1 MITLATIFRVF
12 DLDLGKGCAEELPC
26 RKNVTVCVGGG
37 ARCVCRN
44 GCLAVWSDVG
54 DGVAGDKIGYCGTH
68 NDGGLDGRGC
78 DDGME
83 GNGMARGEY
92 SQKHFVASITLV
104 TLLLVIW
111 AFRKLRHG
119 RTRLPPGPCGLP
131 LLGYLP
137 FLGTNLHR
145 SFAELARVHGPIFKI
160 WLGSKLCVVLSSPAV
175 IKEVVREQ
183 DRTFAN
189 RDPTVAA
196 LIMSHNASDIVF
208 APDGSTWRMLRKVLV
223 HEMLSNRNL
232 DACYMFRR
240 HEVRKIVIDVYSKV
254 STPIDIG
261 QLAFLTVFN
270 ATTSMLWGGTP
281 EGNEW
286 SISFG
291 AEFRAAVSAF
301 SVLMEKPNIS
311 DFFPSLARFDIQG
324 IEKETKKISLWV
336 EQIFDSLL
344 EQRMEVNAAKRMN
357 ATQKDFVQSLLELRD
372 QQGSGSSITLKHMKS
387 LLLDIVAAGTDTV
400 SAMSEWVM
408 GELMRHPKVMQ
419 KLCEELTSVV
429 GLNDIVEEFHIPK
442 LKYLEAV
449 VKETHRLHPAAPF
462 LVPRSPSQ
470 TSTVGGY
477 TIPKGTKVLVNVW
490 AMQRD
495 PQIWDRPLDFQPERF
510 LSKTEKVDYSGNNF
524 MYLPF
529 GSGRRIC
536 AGLPLAERMLTY
548 VLATFLHSFEWKLP
562 FGTELD
568 LSDKFGLVTKK
579 STPLVL
585 VPTPSRF
592 LVHIDVGKAEE
603 GNGFTA
609 TRPPWLASTWLLP
622 FLGTNLLTSFT
633 KLARCYGPIYKIWL
647 GNKLCIVVS
656 SPSLAKEVLRDKDTT
671 FANRN
676 PSIAAL
682 AVTYGAR
689 DIIWSSYGS
698 SWRTLRKLFVR
709 EMMNNTNLGA
719 CCNLRKDE
727 VRKTIRDISSK
738 VGSPMDIGQ
747 LTFLTEINV
756 VMSMLWGATLEGQKI
771 SMAGAEFREVVS
783 GITDLVMK
791 PNLSDFFPILAR
803 FDIQGVEQ
811 QMKRLFQRIETIFD
825 GVLDERVKLVPT
837 NIEGTCNNNGRKD
850 FLQILMELKEQE
862 LASTSISMTQI
873 KAILVVS
880 WFDNRGRCDR
890 RDRYNSNHGRVVD
903 GRNNAQ
909 SRRDE
914 KVVKETLRL
923 HPPAPLLVPRRPSES
938 CTVGGYTIPKNS
950 RVLVN
955 VCAIHVDPNV
965 WDNPSEFKPERFLC
979 YDTTRYD
986 YTGSNF
992 HVLPFG
998 SGRRIC
1004 PGIPL
1009 AEKMVMYLLASL
1021 LHSFQWH
1028 LPRDEVLDLSENFG
1042 IVLKKR
1048 TPLIATPSQRLSN
1061 MELVLACRMLLR
1073 HCFDRQN
1080 MESSTIPQR
1089 SLGSDHDSV
1098 FYNLFSRY
1106 DHRYNLQPLGMVVGM

>member
-1 MITLATIFRVF
+1 
-12 DLDLGKGCAEELPC
+12 
-26 RKNVTVCVGGG
+26 
-37 ARCVCRN
+37 
-44 GCLAVWSDVG
+44 
-54 DGVAGDKIGYCGTH
+54 
-68 NDGGLDGRGC
+68 
-78 DDGME
+78 
-83 GNGMARGEY
+83 MARGEY

-111 AFRKLRHG
+111 AFRKSRHG

-449 VKETHRLHPAAPF
+449 VKETQRLHPAAPF

-585 VPTPSRF
+585 VPTPRF
-592 LVHIDVGKAEE
+592 S
-603 GNGFTA
+603 N
-609 TRPPWLASTWLLP
+609 S
-622 FLGTNLLTSFT
+622 
-633 KLARCYGPIYKIWL
+633 
-647 GNKLCIVVS
+647 
-656 SPSLAKEVLRDKDTT
+656 
-671 FANRN
+671 
-676 PSIAAL
+676 
-682 AVTYGAR
+682 
-689 DIIWSSYGS
+689 
-698 SWRTLRKLFVR
+698 
-709 EMMNNTNLGA
+709 
-719 CCNLRKDE
+719 
-727 VRKTIRDISSK
+727 
-738 VGSPMDIGQ
+738 
-747 LTFLTEINV
+747 
-756 VMSMLWGATLEGQKI
+756 
-771 SMAGAEFREVVS
+771 
-783 GITDLVMK
+783 
-791 PNLSDFFPILAR
+791 
-803 FDIQGVEQ
+803 
-811 QMKRLFQRIETIFD
+811 
-825 GVLDERVKLVPT
+825 
-837 NIEGTCNNNGRKD
+837 
-850 FLQILMELKEQE
+850 ELY
-862 LASTSISMTQI
+862 A
-873 KAILVVS
+873 
-880 WFDNRGRCDR
+880 
-890 RDRYNSNHGRVVD
+890 
-903 GRNNAQ
+903 
-909 SRRDE
+909 
-914 KVVKETLRL
+914 
-923 HPPAPLLVPRRPSES
+923 
-938 CTVGGYTIPKNS
+938 
-950 RVLVN
+950 
-955 VCAIHVDPNV
+955 
-965 WDNPSEFKPERFLC
+965 
-979 YDTTRYD
+979 
-986 YTGSNF
+986 
-992 HVLPFG
+992 
-998 SGRRIC
+998 
-1004 PGIPL
+1004 
-1009 AEKMVMYLLASL
+1009 
-1021 LHSFQWH
+1021 
-1028 LPRDEVLDLSENFG
+1028 
-1042 IVLKKR
+1042 
-1048 TPLIATPSQRLSN
+1048 
-1061 MELVLACRMLLR
+1061 
-1073 HCFDRQN
+1073 
-1080 MESSTIPQR
+1080 
-1089 SLGSDHDSV
+1089 
-1098 FYNLFSRY
+1098 
-1106 DHRYNLQPLGMVVGM
+1106 